1 MHLNNQERVGRLAGA
16 FFHCCLA
23 LNLQVIV
30 FMIKYIIRRLVQAVP
45 IFFGITLLSYLL
57 LWLAPGDV
65 VTLLF
70 FDPNV
75 SEETRERLA
84 TQLGINDPFHIQYLR
99 WLIGD
104 DWLRWDSDGDG
115 IADQAVEFLLPLDAN
130 GDGKPEPPGEKYGIL
145 RGDFG
150 RSFVRKK
157 PVMEVILA
165 NLPATLELGIAS
177 LLVALAV
184 GVPVGVL
191 SAATKGRWFDKI
203 SRVMAVV
210 FNAVPGFWLGLI
222 LILVFGKQLDILP
235 MGGRCV
241 SNLYG
246 LCPSL
251 LQRVPY
257 LILPTF
263 VLAVISIASF
273 SRYGRTSTLE
283 VMGQDYIRTARAKG
297 LSRRN
302 VDFKH
307 AARNAMIPIATL
319 LGPII
324 TNLWGGAI
332 VTEQVF
338 AWPGVG
344 RIAYNGALQRDHP
357 IVMGIVIFASI
368 GTILGFLLSD
378 IFYVI
383 LDPRIRLS

>member
-1 MHLNNQERVGRLAGA
+1 MT
-16 FFHCCLA
+16 
-23 LNLQVIV
+23 
-30 FMIKYIIRRLVQAVP
+30 KYIIRRLVQAIP

-57 LWLAPGDV
+57 LWLAPGDA

-75 SEETRERLA
+75 SEKTRERLA
-84 TQLGINDPFHIQYLR
+84 AQLGINDPFHIQYLR
-99 WLIGD
+99 WLAGD
-104 DWLRWDSDGDG
+104 DWLRWDTDSDG
-115 IADQAVEFLLPLDAN
+115 IADRAVEFLVPLDAN
-130 GDGKPEPPGEKYGIL
+130 GDGKPEPPGERYGIL

-165 NLPATLELGIAS
+165 NLPATLELGTAS
-177 LLVALAV
+177 LLVALVV

-191 SAATKGRWFDKI
+191 SAATQGRRFDKI
-203 SRVMAVV
+203 ARVMAVL
-210 FNAVPGFWLGLI
+210 FDAIPSFWLGLI
-222 LILVFGKQLDILP
+222 LLLVFSSGRGVDILP

-241 SNLYG
+241 PNLYG
-246 LCPSL
+246 LCPPL
-251 LQRVPY
+251 FQRIQY

-263 VLAVISIASF
+263 VLAVISIAPF

-283 VMGQDYIRTARAKG
+283 VMNKDYIRTARAKG
-297 LSRRN
+297 ISSRAVHFR
-302 VDFKH
+302 H
-307 AARNAMIPIATL
+307 AIRNAMIPIATL

-324 TNLWGGAI
+324 TNIWSGAV
-332 VTEQVF
+332 VTETVF

-357 IVMGIVIFASI
+357 IVMGIVIFASL

-378 IFYVI
+378 ILYVMI
-383 LDPRIRLS
+383 DPRIRLS